1 MKRLLGVGVCV
12 VLAAGMAWT
21 LSHRQATSREDRREG
36 SPGSTL
42 STDAFRVSGTVEAT
56 RAQTVFVPRLAGQ
69 NAPTL
74 VITRLIRAGSRVA
87 AGDPIVEFDP
97 QEQLRTAADRRA
109 ALIDLDGQI
118 QKKRSEHTIA
128 QARDQTSITEAEGN
142 VSRARLDI
150 KNNDLL
156 SRVQAE
162 KNSLALEQAIARL
175 EQLRQTFALKRQSE
189 AADVRTL
196 EIQRA
201 RAERALTHAESN
213 RHLMAVTAPF
223 PGLVV
228 LKQVWKGNMMG
239 EVAEGEEVRPG
250 LPILDI
256 VDSSAMQVRALV
268 NQADLSAMAPGQ
280 VAKIRLDAY
289 PDLLFSGKV
298 ELLAPLGVASSL
310 TPKVRTFVA
319 LVSIQGSSPQLMP
332 DLTASVEVAD
342 ATRSRPAATGTR

>member
-1 MKRLLGVGVCV
+1 VKRLIGAGVCV
-12 VLAAGMAWT
+12 VIVVAAAWT
-21 LSHRQATSREDRREG
+21 LSRRTVARQDWPAV
-36 SPGSTL
+36 SPAAVL
-42 STDAFRVSGTVEAT
+42 PADAFRVSGTVEAT
-56 RAQTVFVPRLAGQ
+56 RARTVFVPRLAGQ
-69 NAPTL
+69 SAPTL

-97 QEQLRTAADRRA
+97 QEQLRAAVDRRA
-109 ALIDLDGQI
+109 ALVDLDGQI

-128 QARDQTSITEAEGN
+128 EARDQTAVTEAEGN

-150 KNNDLL
+150 LKNDLL

-162 KNSLALEQAIARL
+162 KNSLALEEATARL

-196 EIQRA
+196 EIQR
-201 RAERALTHAESN
+201 ERAARTLAHAESN
-213 RHLMAVTAPF
+213 SQLMAVKAPF

-228 LKQVWKGNMMG
+228 LKQVWKGNTMG

-268 NQADLSAMAPGQ
+268 NQADVSAMAPGQ
-280 VAKIRLDAY
+280 AAKIRLDAY
-289 PDLLFSGKV
+289 PELVFSGKI
-298 ELLAPLGVASSL
+298 ELVAPLGVASSL

-319 LVSIQGSSPQLMP
+319 LVSIQGSTPQLMP
-332 DLTASVEVAD
+332 DLTASVEVVDVA
-342 ATRSRPAATGTR
+342 RSGLAAAGTR

>member
-1 MKRLLGVGVCV
+1 VKRLLGVGVCV
-12 VLAAGMAWT
+12 LIVGAMAWT
-21 LSHRQATSREDRREG
+21 LSRRSVAREDRRDG
-36 SPGSTL
+36 SPAALQPS
-42 STDAFRVSGTVEAT
+42 DAFRVSGTIEAT
-56 RAQTVFVPRLAGQ
+56 RARTVFVPRLAGQ

-97 QEQLRTAADRRA
+97 QEQMRTAADRRA
-109 ALIDLDGQI
+109 AQVDLDGQI

-128 QARDQTSITEAEGN
+128 TARDQTSVTEAEGN
-142 VSRARLDI
+142 VARARLDI
-150 KNNDLL
+150 LKNDLV

-162 KNSLALEQAIARL
+162 KSSLALEQAIARL
-175 EQLRQTFALKRQSE
+175 DQLRQTFTLKRQSE
-189 AADVRTL
+189 AAEVRTL

-201 RAERALTHAESN
+201 RAQSALTHAESN
-213 RHLMAVTAPF
+213 SQLMAVKAPF
-223 PGLVV
+223 PGLIV
-228 LKQVWKGNMMG
+228 LKQVWKGNTMG

-268 NQADLSAMAPGQ
+268 NQADVNSMAPGQ
-280 VAKIRLDAY
+280 AAKVRLDAY
-289 PDLLFSGKV
+289 PELLFSGRV
-298 ELLAPLGVASSL
+298 ELVAPLGVASSL

-342 ATRSRPAATGTR
+342 AARSEPAAPGTR

>member
-12 VLAAGMAWT
+12 VIAAGLTWR
-21 LSHRQATSREDRREG
+21 LSHREVPPAGR
-36 SPGSTL
+36 PGSTNAL
-42 STDAFRVSGTVEAT
+42 PPADAFRVPGTIEAT
-56 RAQTVFVPRLAGQ
+56 RARTVFVPRLAGQ

-109 ALIDLDGQI
+109 ALVDLDGQI

-128 QARDQTSITEAEGN
+128 QARDQTSVTEAEGN

-150 KNNDLL
+150 VNNDLL

-162 KNSLALEQAIARL
+162 KNSLALEQAVARL
-175 EQLRQTFALKRQSE
+175 EQLRQTFTLKRQSE
-189 AADVRTL
+189 AAEVRTL

-201 RAERALTHAESN
+201 RAESAMTHAESN
-213 RHLMAVTAPF
+213 SQLMAIKAPF

-228 LKQVWKGNMMG
+228 LKQVWKGNAMG
-239 EVAEGEEVRPG
+239 EVAVGEEVRPG

-256 VDSSAMQVRALV
+256 VDASAMQVRALV
-268 NQADLSAMAPGQ
+268 NQADLRAMAPGQ
-280 VAKIRLDAY
+280 AATIRLDAY
-289 PDLLFSGKV
+289 PELLFTGRV

-319 LVSIQGSSPQLMP
+319 VVSIQGSSPQLMP

-342 ATRSRPAATGTR
+342 ATRPKPDAAGTR